1 MPKIVEKKADKGKA
15 KAKEKEVPV
24 LSPAEMA
31 AAGKNLKVYTSSLAV
46 SLTVG

>member
-15 KAKEKEVPV
+15 KAKEKDVPV

-31 AAGKNLKVYTSSLAV
+31 AAGKILEVYMATLAV